1 MKRIFETA
9 RTSWSLS
16 RIATRIYAGLGILS
30 ALFLVSIACS
40 LWGSIQV
47 AGNSRS
53 QLEAHLAVGLIQEV
67 DALVADLH
75 RQVTS
80 FTATGDDA
88 TANEARRTG
97 ELLAQKL
104 SDCIGEHGQAPT
116 LPHLLKMQKLL
127 ESYMENYEQLIG
139 ERRRRM
145 QLVNEQ
151 LLPLGE
157 EIREDLDQLA
167 TLLRTESGSRFSNL
181 VVRSSKDISAAET
194 ASLRYLIEPDSNI
207 SRAVLD
213 SLDEATGKLR
223 IVLDTAAANTHPQ
236 ALKIIDKIN
245 EFQNVVVRTTQATR
259 GFMAIV
265 NIVMAGEAAE
275 FSYQSKHARR
285 IAEEQLA
292 LLAVQNKLQLSKT
305 LVVTLTFCA
314 TAILIGAGV
323 AWLLIRSIV
332 KPVTAIT
339 STLNQ
344 LTQGVEVE
352 TIPGLERSDD
362 IGDMARAA
370 NVFRQ
375 RNHQILN
382 DSERLRE
389 SNLQYQELLTEFRL
403 LAQEASVANESKSEF
418 LANMS
423 HEIRTPMTA
432 IIGFGEVLLEYTHT
446 PEARDAANTI
456 VRNANHL
463 LEIINDILDLSKI
476 EAGKMTVELVTFDP
490 RELLRDVEQLMR
502 VRADAKN
509 LQLSIDVD
517 PLTPHLIQSDPTR
530 VRQILVNLLGN
541 AIKFTELG
549 AVNIRVSYLAEAD
562 IIAFEVTD
570 TGIGMDEQQMEQL
583 FRPFSQADNSTT
595 RRFGGTGLGLSIC
608 KRLTGLLGGDISVE
622 SIPGMGTSFRAA
634 ISARQNNIEN
644 APHIDPQRIE
654 DPSTSRPESQQ
665 VGLLEN
671 VRILLAED
679 GPDNQRLIGHVLR
692 KSGADVSI
700 VENGLKAYELALE
713 THDTNQPF
721 DVVLMDMQMP
731 VMDGYEAVR
740 QLRKADYTG
749 PIVALTA
756 HAMADDRKKCLEA
769 GCDDFQTKPI
779 NRRELVESCRA
790 VIERHRLRQAKR
802 PLGHAIVDAI
812 PPQSS

>member
-1 MKRIFETA
+1 MQRILNTA

-30 ALFLVSIACS
+30 ALFIGSIACS
-40 LWGSIQV
+40 LCGSIQI

-53 QLEAHLAVGLIQEV
+53 QLEAHVSVGVIQEV

-80 FTATGDDA
+80 FTATGDEA
-88 TANEARRTG
+88 TATEARRTG
-97 ELLAQKL
+97 TILSEKLAECMGQN
-104 SDCIGEHGQAPT
+104 DQAPT
-116 LPHLLKMQKLL
+116 YPHLAKMRKLL
-127 ESYMENYEQLIG
+127 ASYMENYEQLVA

-157 EIREDLDQLA
+157 EIRDDLDQLT
-167 TLLRTESGSRFSNL
+167 TLLRSQSGARFSNL
-181 VVRSSKDISAAET
+181 VARSSKDISAAET

-207 SRAVLD
+207 ARAVLD
-213 SLDEATGKLR
+213 ALDQASGKLR
-223 IVLDTAAANTHPQ
+223 IVLDTGATETHPQ
-236 ALKIIDKIN
+236 ALQIIDKIN

-275 FSYQSKHARR
+275 FSYQSKHARK

-292 LLAVQNKLQLSKT
+292 LLATKNQSQISRT
-305 LVVTLTFCA
+305 LVATLTLCA
-314 TAILIGAGV
+314 TAVLIGACV

-375 RNHQILN
+375 RNRQILR

-389 SNLQYQELLTEFRL
+389 TNLQYQELLTEFRL

-432 IIGFGEVLLEYTHT
+432 IIGFGEVLLECTQT

-476 EAGKMTVELVTFDP
+476 EAGKMTVEPVHFDP
-490 RELLRDVEQLMR
+490 RDLVRDVEQLMR

-509 LQLSIDVD
+509 LQLSVDFD
-517 PLTPHLIQSDPTR
+517 PLTPSLILSDPTR
-530 VRQILVNLLGN
+530 VRQILVNLVGN

-549 AVNIRVSYLAEAD
+549 AVNIRVGYLTEASMMV
-562 IIAFEVTD
+562 FEVTD
-570 TGIGMDEQQMEQL
+570 TGIGMDQSQMEKL
-583 FRPFSQADNSTT
+583 FKPFSQADNSTT

-608 KRLTGLLGGDISVE
+608 KRLTAVLGGDISVE
-622 SIPGMGTSFRAA
+622 SIPGLGTSFRAA
-634 ISARQNNIEN
+634 ISAGQTSVDDGAIVD
-644 APHIDPQRIE
+644 APRREEAVI
-654 DPSTSRPESQQ
+654 SRADQHEL
-665 VGLLEN
+665 GLLHPL
-671 VRILLAED
+671 RILLAED

-692 KSGADVSI
+692 KAGANVCI
-700 VENGLKAYELALE
+700 VDNGLKAFELAMKSKG
-713 THDTNQPF
+713 DCQPF

-740 QLRKADYTG
+740 QLRQADYLG

-756 HAMADDRKKCLEA
+756 HAMAEDRKKCLEA

-779 NRRELVESCRA
+779 NRHDLIECCRA
-790 VIERHRLRQAKR
+790 MTDVHRAQLA
-802 PLGHAIVDAI
+802 AA
-812 PPQSS
+812 QSELALS

>member
-1 MKRIFETA
+1 MKRILNTA

-16 RIATRIYAGLGILS
+16 RIATRIYAGLGSLS
-30 ALFLVSIACS
+30 ALFIVSIAWC

-53 QLEAHLAVGLIQEV
+53 QLEAHVAVGLIQEV

-80 FTATGDDA
+80 FTATGDEA
-88 TANEARRTG
+88 TATEARRTG
-97 ELLAQKL
+97 NLLAQKL
-104 SDCIGEHGQAPT
+104 SDCMGENDHAPT
-116 LPHLLKMQKLL
+116 FPHLAKMRKLL
-127 ESYMENYEQLIG
+127 ASYMENYEQLVA

-145 QLVNEQ
+145 HLVNEQ

-157 EIREDLDQLA
+157 EIRDDLDQLA
-167 TLLRTESGSRFSNL
+167 TLLRSQSGARYSNL

-207 SRAVLD
+207 ARAVLD
-213 SLDEATGKLR
+213 ALDQAAGKLR
-223 IVLDTAAANTHPQ
+223 IILDTSATESHPQ
-236 ALKIIDKIN
+236 AFEIIHKIN

-275 FSYQSKHARR
+275 FSYQSKHARK

-292 LLAVQNKLQLSKT
+292 LLTIKNQAQISRT
-305 LVVTLTFCA
+305 LVVTLSLCA
-314 TAILIGAGV
+314 TAILIGACV

-332 KPVTAIT
+332 KPVSAIT

-375 RNHQILN
+375 RNRQILL

-389 SNLQYQELLTEFRL
+389 TNSQYQELLTEFRL

-432 IIGFGEVLLEYTHT
+432 IIGFGEVLLEYTNT

-476 EAGKMTVELVTFDP
+476 EAGKMTVELVHFDP
-490 RELLRDVEQLMR
+490 RELVRDVEKLMR

-509 LQLSIDVD
+509 LQLSIDFD
-517 PLTPHLIQSDPTR
+517 PLTPSLILSDPTR
-530 VRQILVNLLGN
+530 VRQILVNLVGN

-549 AVNIRVSYLAEAD
+549 AVNMRVSCLAEAH
-562 IIAFEVTD
+562 IMVFEVTD
-570 TGIGMDEQQMEQL
+570 TGIGMDQAQMEKL
-583 FRPFSQADNSTT
+583 FKPFSQADNSTT

-608 KRLTGLLGGDISVE
+608 KRLTTLLGGDISVE
-622 SIPGMGTSFRAA
+622 SIPGLGTSFRAA
-634 ISARQNNIEN
+634 ISGGQTSFENTASIAPPPREELLDARPDHHEG
-644 APHIDPQRIE
+644 
-654 DPSTSRPESQQ
+654 
-665 VGLLEN
+665 GLLQRL
-671 VRILLAED
+671 RILLAED

-692 KSGADVSI
+692 KAGANVSI
-700 VENGLKAYELALE
+700 VDNGLKAYELAMKSE
-713 THDTNQPF
+713 RDGHPF

-740 QLRKADYTG
+740 QLRQASYTG
-749 PIVALTA
+749 RIVALTA
-756 HAMADDRKKCLEA
+756 HAMADDRRKCLEA
-769 GCDDFQTKPI
+769 GCDEFQTKPI
-779 NRRELVESCRA
+779 NRHDLVESCRA
-790 VIERHRLRQAKR
+790 VIDNPRSNLTSAPSELAR
-802 PLGHAIVDAI
+802 
-812 PPQSS
+812 S